1 MLKKIQLACLWFCIA
16 GSVQLQCFGGQT
28 NETCKEGQVCYIHYS
43 QTFESVIKQ
52 GCVNKK
58 HAEEYIFFCSED
70 WCNDPSK
77 YTDVTGE
84 LAQPGQLKCY
94 SSTDETI
101 GDLITCPSDSIYCI
115 VEFARDSDY
124 FPTKITKRFCGNG
137 KNFDCDFMEKCY
149 KNGCNNVTL
158 RSCYYGVAKSCDPS
172 FHFSTLS
179 AARSKN
185 CPFMFYPNVCVTRKL
200 ISSDN
205 KTCVIHDCQHSDA
218 NHLFYF
224 GNNPTAEKLVVKEG
238 NITIIVA
245 QCKGNNCNE
254 PNLLDET

>member
-137 KNFDCDFMEKCY
+137 KNFDCDF
-149 KNGCNNVTL
+149 T
-158 RSCYYGVAKSCDPS
+158 
-172 FHFSTLS
+172 
-179 AARSKN
+179 ARSKN